1 MNSSILLNDIL
12 NLSDLSNTKIKFNMS
27 NGYHDPLDIFKSGQL
42 DILLGWQYWNSRK
55 KSFSVNQTTVG
66 FVRIKPNEDLWL
78 LFHVGVVN
86 KDLNR
91 LQDIGWEW
99 ETLSSYDKYVGRL
112 IVRYKNRSQ
121 NMIRW
126 ANSVLGEIEVH
137 QILPYTFD
145 NDIFPGYDRI
155 NLSYSE
161 LQRVIT
167 KDNWKVAL
175 QNQKGIYLITDRSN
189 GKKYVGSAY
198 GQNMI
203 LGRWE
208 EYVSNGHGGNI
219 GLRGLDFDYIRK
231 NFSYSILDIY
241 KGTTGDEIILER
253 EVYWKNVL
261 GSREFGYNMN

>member
-1 MNSSILLNDIL
+1 
-12 NLSDLSNTKIKFNMS
+12 MS
-27 NGYHDPLDIFKSGQL
+27 NGYDDPLDIFKRGHL
-42 DILLGWQYWNSRK
+42 DTLLGWQYWNSRK
-55 KSFSVNQTTVG
+55 KSFSVGQTTIG

-78 LFHVGVVN
+78 LFHVGKIV
-86 KDLNR
+86 KDYNL
-91 LQDIGWEW
+91 LQSVGWEW
-99 ETLSSYDKYVGRL
+99 VNLNQYDKYLGRL
-112 IVRYKNRSQ
+112 VVRYKNRSQ

-126 ANSVLGEIEVH
+126 ANSVINEIEVH
-137 QILPYTFD
+137 QILPDTFN

-155 NLSYSE
+155 NISFDE

-175 QNQKGIYLITDRSN
+175 QNQKGVYLITDKSN

-208 EYVSNGHGGNI
+208 EYVENGHGGNV
-219 GLRGLDFDYIRK
+219 GLRGLDFDYIKK

-241 KGTTGDEIILER
+241 KGNTSDEVILER

-261 GSREFGYNMN
+261 GSRDFGYNMN